1 LFNSSVFDNIAN
13 GLVGTPWEHSS
24 REEQMDRVQK
34 AAKIAFAHDFITALP
49 QGYNTRIGERGGLL
63 SGGQKQRV
71 AIARSIVSEPKILLL
86 DEATSALDPHAEGVV
101 QQALDSASRNRTT
114 IVIAHKLA
122 TIRHADNI
130 VVMTKDKIME
140 QGCHAELM
148 ARDGLYAKLVHA
160 QDLSP
165 SEAKGN
171 GNAEQAS
178 DNEST
183 SGLGEE
189 TERIQSLPKMQAQ
202 QQQQQLAAPKD
213 RCDHEL
219 YKKSGLVRNT
229 LKLVSATPE
238 LRLWY
243 LLTIATCVIGGKYQ
257 RWSNRRTRPP
267 FTGP

>member
-1 LFNSSVFDNIAN
+1 LFNSSVFDNIVN

-24 REEQMDRVQK
+24 REEQMERVEK
-34 AAKIAFAHDFITALP
+34 AAKIAFAHDFITTLP
-49 QGYNTRIGERGGLL
+49 QGYDTRIGERGGLL

-86 DEATSALDPHAEGVV
+86 DEATSALDPHAEAVV

-130 VVMTKDKIME
+130 VVMAKGKIME
-140 QGCHAELM
+140 QGCHVKLM
-148 ARDGLYAKLVHA
+148 AQDGLYAKLVQA

-165 SEAKGN
+165 SEAKGD
-171 GNAEQAS
+171 AVQAS

-183 SGLGEE
+183 LGAGDEAE
-189 TERIQSLPKMQAQ
+189 PTQSLTNMRSTKAQELAVPKN
-202 QQQQQLAAPKD
+202 
-213 RCDHEL
+213 RRDHDL
-219 YKKSGLVRNT
+219 SKKSGLIHNT

-243 LLTIATCVIGGKYQ
+243 LLTVATCVLGGNDGCPLP
-257 RWSNRRTRPP
+257 STRPP
-267 FTGP
+267 PFAALIV

>member
-1 LFNSSVFDNIAN
+1 LFNSSVFDNIVN

-24 REEQMDRVQK
+24 REEQMGRVKQ

-49 QGYNTRIGERGGLL
+49 QGYDTRIGERGGLL

-86 DEATSALDPHAEGVV
+86 DEATSALDPHAEAVV

-130 VVMTKDKIME
+130 VVMAKGKIME

-148 ARDGLYAKLVHA
+148 AQDGLYAKLVQA

-165 SEAKGN
+165 SEAKGD
-171 GNAEQAS
+171 AEQAS

-183 SGLGEE
+183 LGDEVE
-189 TERIQSLPKMQAQ
+189 PIQSMTNLRTTKS
-202 QQQQQLAAPKD
+202 QQLAAPEN
-213 RCDHEL
+213 RGDHDL
-219 YKKSGLVRNT
+219 YEKSGLISNI

-238 LRLWY
+238 LRMWY
-243 LLTIATCVIGGKYQ
+243 LLTVGTCVLGG
-257 RWSNRRTRPP
+257 NDGCTPP
-267 FTGP
+267 YCP